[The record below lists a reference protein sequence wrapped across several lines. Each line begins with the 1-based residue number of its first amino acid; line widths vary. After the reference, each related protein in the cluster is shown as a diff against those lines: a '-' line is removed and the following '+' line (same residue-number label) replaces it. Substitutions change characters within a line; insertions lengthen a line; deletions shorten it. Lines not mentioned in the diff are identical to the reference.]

1 MSKLILVIMLISSS
15 VFADTSVVQDS
26 VLLNTGDRAPFPGW
40 LAPGGEDKLK
50 DYELLTD
57 SLNKSIDLYKAN
69 ETLYTQKVT
78 ILTSQND
85 NLSKSVYDARNAN
98 DIEKFMYFA
107 LGVIATGLAVEA
119 GMHLIK

>member
-1 MSKLILVIMLISSS
+1 MLISSS

-50 DYELLTD
+50 DYKLLTD

-78 ILTSQND
+78 ILTTQND
-85 NLSKSVYDARNAN
+85 SLSKAVYEVKASN
-98 DIEKFMYFA
+98 DLEKFLYFG
-107 LGVIATGLAVEA
+107 LGVLAAGLSIYA
-119 GMHLIK
+119 GEHLLSH